1 MLFNGCLKFLAC
13 GLLATCKLQDG
24 ASKPRVCLRMPPR
37 ALQEG
42 PNVAQHGP
50 RCAQDDPYW
59 AKLGPK
65 MPQHRA
71 KTGPRWAQD
80 GSKHGCRWPLAAL
93 LATTWLPRPARIP
106 SRPQPNL
113 QTAMLA
119 CFLDLPAPANHRTT
133 FAFQLFFEVV
143 GMWPS
148 CHM

>member
-1 MLFNGCLKFLAC
+1 MVFEVFDMWPSCHMSAPRRCLQAQSLP
-13 GLLATCKLQDG
+13 QDASPGPPGG
-24 ASKPRVCLRMPPR
+24 ASRR
-37 ALQEG
+37 APTW
-42 PNVAQHGP
+42 PNMAHDAP
-50 RCAQDDPYW
+50 NNPYW

-80 GSKHGCRWPLAAL
+80 GSKHDCRWPLAAL

-113 QTAMLA
+113 QTAVLA

-133 FAFQLFFEVV
+133 FVFQLFFEVV
-143 GMWPS
+143 DMWPS
-148 CHM
+148 CHV